1 MALRRVSMAC
11 ICIVMHDLGNAAAV
25 PSSSSSKRAT
35 RTRKKCPMPSMSTS
49 QFVFEE
55 ELGDDGHRGYVDK
68 VRHRTTGKTFAMKTL
83 KADEDEEEKSISNL
97 RVLREACFM
106 ASCRGHPSLARLY
119 DAVCWNPVTKR
130 HCLVTELVGPSLDMV
145 LTQQPENPFPEHE
158 VRRMMRQI
166 LSGAKAMHDHGIV
179 HRNIE
184 PENVLVGGAGGRDI
198 IVKIAGFGQATC
210 ISEQDVPYRGL
221 IRYMAPEVLLLG
233 RGAFESELVDSWSI
247 GCLMAELLTG
257 KRLFDIRCARRPGQ
271 EYYKGYEA

>member
-1 MALRRVSMAC
+1 VHLHRDARSGQRGGGAF
-11 ICIVMHDLGNAAAV
+11 I
-25 PSSSSSKRAT
+25 KF
-35 RTRKKCPMPSMSTS
+35 KKDHEDEEMPDGPYMCTS

-55 ELGDDGHRGYVDK
+55 ELGDGRRGYVDK

-83 KADEDEEEKSISNL
+83 KEDEDEEEEKASISNL

-119 DAVCWNPVTKR
+119 AVCRNPVTKR
-130 HCLVTELVGPSLDMV
+130 YCLVTELVGPSLDMV

-166 LSGAKAMHDHGIV
+166 LRGAKAMHDHGIV

-184 PENVLVGGAGGRDI
+184 PENVLVGGAGGHDI
-198 IVKIAGFGQATC
+198 IVKIGGFGQATC

-221 IRYMAPEVLLLG
+221 IRYLAPEVLLLG

-247 GCLMAELLTG
+247 GCLMVDTTT
-257 KRLFDIRCARRPGQ
+257 
-271 EYYKGYEA
+271 EYVCSIGW